1 MEKIMV
7 QIAVPGLTAAQYDK
21 AWEDIRE
28 AGHENPK
35 GMLHHFA
42 GVSGTNWLIIEI
54 WESEEDFNEF
64 GKILMPILER
74 NAVPQTMRTVLS
86 LYKSFNW

>member
-1 MEKIMV
+1 MV